1 MDRRS
6 LVKGAGV
13 AGAAV
18 VAAMLA
24 ACGKKEEV
32 AAPAAAPAAPAAPAV
47 ITGETVRWR
56 MATSFPKS
64 LETLHGCAVKFSETV
79 KALSGGKFEVSVHA
93 AGELIPAFGIVDALA
108 DDSIEM
114 GETAAYYYTGKDA
127 AFAFGCAVP
136 FGFTAQQNLAWK
148 LYGNGRKLMDELYG
162 KYNFFGLSALNTGT
176 QMGGWYRKEM
186 NSPDD
191 FKGLKMRLG
200 GGVFGES
207 MAKMG
212 VVAQNMPG
220 GEVYQ
225 ALEKGTL
232 DAAEFV
238 GPYDDERLGWN
249 KVAKYYYYGAWWEG
263 GAELEFFINQKAFG
277 KLSAENQAI
286 VRAAAD
292 VAYSDGTSKYLA
304 LNPPALKK
312 LVASGTQLKRFNK
325 EIVQAGFKAA
335 QEVYAEHSAKDPFFK
350 KVFEDMRAFQR
361 DQILWNR
368 VSELVYTEDM
378 ASLKI

>member
-6 LVKGAGV
+6 LIKQTGMAGI
-13 AGAAV
+13 
-18 VAAMLA
+18 LA
-24 ACGKKEEV
+24 AGIAPTV
-32 AAPAAAPAAPAAPAV
+32 HAQAA
-47 ITGETVRWR
+47 VRWR
-56 MATSFPKS
+56 LATSFPKS
-64 LETLHGCAVKFSETV
+64 LQTLHGCAVKFSETV

-93 AGELIPAFGIVDALA
+93 AGELIPAFGIVDALK

-114 GETAAYYYTGKDA
+114 GETAAYYFTGKDP

-136 FGFTAQQNLAWK
+136 FGFTAQQNQAWK
-148 LYGNGRKLMDELYG
+148 LHGNGHKLMDELYG
-162 KYNFFGLSALNTGT
+162 RYNFFGISALNTGT
-176 QMGGWYRKEM
+176 QMGGWYRNEM
-186 NSPDD
+186 KSVDD

-207 MAKMG
+207 MAKLG

-220 GEVYQ
+220 GDVYQ

-238 GPYDDERLGWN
+238 GPYDDSAMGWN

-263 GAELEFFINQKAFG
+263 GADLEFFINKKAFD

-292 VAYSDGTSKYLA
+292 VAYNDGTSKYML
-304 LNPPALKK
+304 LNPIALKK
-312 LVASGTQLKRFNK
+312 LVASGTQLKRFDK
-325 EIVQAGFKAA
+325 AIVDAGFKAA
-335 QEVYAEHSAKDPFFK
+335 QEVYAEHSAKDAFFK
-350 KVFEDMRAFQR
+350 KVFEDFRAFQR
-361 DQILWNR
+361 DQVLWNR
-368 VSELVYTEDM
+368 ISELVFTTDM
-378 ASLKI
+378 STYRL

>member
-6 LVKGAGV
+6 LIKHAGIAGV
-13 AGAAV
+13 
-18 VAAMLA
+18 LA
-24 ACGKKEEV
+24 AG
-32 AAPAAAPAAPAAPAV
+32 AAPAV
-47 ITGETVRWR
+47 HAQAAVRWR
-56 MATSFPKS
+56 LATSFPKA

-93 AGELIPAFGIVDALA
+93 AGELVPAFGIVDALN
-108 DDSIEM
+108 DDAIEM
-114 GETAAYYYTGKDA
+114 GETAAYYYTGKDPV
-127 AFAFGCAVP
+127 FAFSCAVP
-136 FGFTAQQNLAWK
+136 FGFTAGQNIAWK
-148 LYGNGRKLMDELYG
+148 DHGNGRKLLNEVFA
-162 KYNFFGLSALNTGT
+162 KYNFQTLSALNTGT

-186 NSPDD
+186 NTPED

-207 MAKMG
+207 MAKLG

-238 GPYDDERLGWN
+238 GPYDDEKLGYN

-263 GAELEFFINQKAFG
+263 GADLEFFINNKAFA
-277 KLSAENQAI
+277 KLSPDNQAI
-286 VRAAAD
+286 VRAAAA
-292 VAYSDGTSKYLA
+292 VAYQDGTSKYMV
-304 LNPPALKK
+304 LNPPALKRI
-312 LVASGTQLKRFNK
+312 VAGGTQLKPFSK
-325 EIVQAGFKAA
+325 SIIDAGFKAA
-335 QEVYAEHSAKDPFFK
+335 QEVYAEHSAKSADFK
-350 KVFEDMRAFQR
+350 KIFEDFRAFQR

-368 VSELVYTEDM
+368 ISELEFTRTM

>member
-6 LVKGAGV
+6 LIKRAGIAGVLAAGV
-13 AGAAV
+13 A
-18 VAAMLA
+18 
-24 ACGKKEEV
+24 
-32 AAPAAAPAAPAAPAV
+32 PAV
-47 ITGETVRWR
+47 HAQAAVRWR
-56 MATSFPKS
+56 LATSFPKS

-79 KALSGGKFEVSVHA
+79 KQLSGGKFEVSVHA
-93 AGELIPAFGIVDALA
+93 AGELMPAFGIVDALA

-114 GETAAYYYTGKDA
+114 GESASYYYAGKDPT
-127 AFAFGCAVP
+127 FSFGTAVP
-136 FGFTAQQNLAWK
+136 FGFTAQQMLAWK
-148 LYGNGRKLMDELYG
+148 LYGNGGKLMDELYG
-162 KYNFFGLSALNTGT
+162 RYNFFGLPALNTGT

-186 NSPDD
+186 NKPGD

-207 MAKMG
+207 MAKLG
-212 VVAQNMPG
+212 VVAQSMPG

-238 GPYDDERLGWN
+238 GPYDDEKMGWN
-249 KVAKYYYYGAWWEG
+249 KVVKYYYYGGWFEG
-263 GAELEFFINQKAFG
+263 GAELEFYINKKAFA
-277 KLSAENQAI
+277 KLSPENQAI
-286 VRAAAD
+286 VRAAAA
-292 VAYSDGTSKYLA
+292 VAYNDGTSKYLH
-304 LNPPALKK
+304 LNPISLKR

-325 EIVQAGFKAA
+325 EIIQAAFKAT
-335 QEVYAEHSAKDPFFK
+335 QEVYAEHSAKSPFFK

-368 VSELVYTEDM
+368 ISELVYTQDM

>member
-6 LVKGAGV
+6 LIKHTGIAGV
-13 AGAAV
+13 
-18 VAAMLA
+18 LA
-24 ACGKKEEV
+24 AGI
-32 AAPAAAPAAPAAPAV
+32 APAV
-47 ITGETVRWR
+47 HAQAAVRWR
-56 MATSFPKS
+56 LATSFPKA
-64 LETLHGCAVKFSETV
+64 LETLHGCAVKFSDTV
-79 KALSGGKFEVSVHA
+79 KALSSGKFEVSVHA

-114 GETAAYYYTGKDA
+114 GETAAYYYTGKDPS
-127 AFAFGCAVP
+127 FAFGCAVP
-136 FGFTAQQNLAWK
+136 FGFTAQENQAWK
-148 LYGNGRKLMDELYG
+148 LHGNGHKLMDELYG
-162 KYNFFGLSALNTGT
+162 KYNFFGISALNTGT

-186 NSPDD
+186 NTPAD

-207 MAKMG
+207 MAKLG

-220 GEVYQ
+220 GDVYQ

-238 GPYDDERLGWN
+238 GPYDDEKMGWN
-249 KVAKYYYYGAWWEG
+249 KVAKYYYYGGWWEG
-263 GAELEFFINQKAFG
+263 GADLEFFINKKAFA

-292 VAYSDGTSKYLA
+292 VAYNDGTSKYLY
-304 LNPPALKK
+304 LNPTSLKR
-312 LVASGTQLKRFNK
+312 LVASGTQLKRFPK
-325 EIVQAGFKAA
+325 VVVEAGFKAA

-368 VSELVYTEDM
+368 VSELVFTQDM